1 MAGVFS
7 MFLVIFVTVLGM
19 FAIVLGISLRDS
31 PDNRTEVPMLTD
43 PVPPL
48 GILLISGC
56 NVDLC
61 VNILLTVLG
70 SVISASLRRHRNN
83 WLTNISY
90 LPGIIHALYLE
101 HVYYSRRNVDPAAA
115 PRGDAPGVYSS
126 RIQHGERH
134 NQAQRSY
141 GTV

>member
-7 MFLVIFVTVLGM
+7 MFLVIFVTVL
-19 FAIVLGISLRDS
+19 
-31 PDNRTEVPMLTD
+31 
-43 PVPPL
+43 VPPL

-70 SVISASLRRHRNN
+70 
-83 WLTNISY
+83 Y

>member
-1 MAGVFS
+1 
-7 MFLVIFVTVLGM
+7 
-19 FAIVLGISLRDS
+19 
-31 PDNRTEVPMLTD
+31 MLTD

-70 SVISASLRRHRNN
+70 
-83 WLTNISY
+83 Y